1 MRHFAILIL
10 SLALSLAA
18 SQAFAAD
25 TRTIAGRITYV
36 SKDALEVEGRR
47 ILITPESSV
56 ISQGRPI
63 SRKSLRRG
71 SFAEAEVDPAGR
83 LIELRVN
90 RAVE

>member
-1 MRHFAILIL
+1 MRHFAALIV
-10 SLALSLAA
+10 SLALSLAV